1 MTIGIIE
8 DDRLLSRSLKVVL
21 EKEGYRTLQVY
32 TKKDAGQILQGTE
45 ELLLVDIGLP
55 DGNGMELYHTL
66 MKKWNRKIPAIFLTA
81 RDEEQ
86 EMLKA
91 FDLGAEDYVVKPF
104 SMKVLLKRI
113 EVAFRRNRGE
123 DAGEQILKCRDLTLY
138 PQRKK
143 AVSGEKEISL
153 TAKEYQLLEYL
164 MKNQGQVLTKENI
177 LEHVWGI
184 DGQYVVDNSVSVLV
198 GRLRKKIEAVGEQPY
213 IQNVFGLGYR
223 MEEEWSAG
231 MFLLGILAGAA
242 GMYRGQRKER
252 SRELKKISDTVQRM
266 TSGKE
271 LPDFSDCEETMDSK
285 IRHQLLR
292 LQEILVSQKQDAQ
305 KERKELQELISEI
318 AHQMRTPLTNL
329 KNYLDFLS
337 EEIEKKGTEPE
348 LSYLKAIQS
357 SEEKIYFL
365 TEHFIRISRLEHGL
379 IQIRK
384 EERDLLKTLR
394 NALGQILDQ
403 AEKKEIRFEFELPE
417 KMHVMHDAN
426 WLGEA
431 IFNLLDNAV
440 KYSPQNGKIK
450 ISLQENEMFTTF
462 SIRDYGIG
470 IEPEEKNLIFQRFY
484 RGKRVTD
491 EEGFGIGL
499 YLARKILFLHEGLL
513 TVKRCEPGV
522 EMKLSLPR
530 Q

>member
-164 MKNQGQVLTKENI
+164 MKNQGQVLTN
-177 LEHVWGI
+177 VWGI

-223 MEEEWSAG
+223 MEEE
-231 MFLLGILAGAA
+231 
-242 GMYRGQRKER
+242 
-252 SRELKKISDTVQRM
+252 
-266 TSGKE
+266 
-271 LPDFSDCEETMDSK
+271 
-285 IRHQLLR
+285 
-292 LQEILVSQKQDAQ
+292 
-305 KERKELQELISEI
+305 
-318 AHQMRTPLTNL
+318 
-329 KNYLDFLS
+329 
-337 EEIEKKGTEPE
+337 
-348 LSYLKAIQS
+348 
-357 SEEKIYFL
+357 
-365 TEHFIRISRLEHGL
+365 
-379 IQIRK
+379 
-384 EERDLLKTLR
+384 
-394 NALGQILDQ
+394 
-403 AEKKEIRFEFELPE
+403 
-417 KMHVMHDAN
+417 
-426 WLGEA
+426 
-431 IFNLLDNAV
+431 
-440 KYSPQNGKIK
+440 
-450 ISLQENEMFTTF
+450 
-462 SIRDYGIG
+462 
-470 IEPEEKNLIFQRFY
+470 
-484 RGKRVTD
+484 
-491 EEGFGIGL
+491 
-499 YLARKILFLHEGLL
+499 
-513 TVKRCEPGV
+513 
-522 EMKLSLPR
+522 
-530 Q
+530 

>member
-86 EMLKA
+86 EMLK
-91 FDLGAEDYVVKPF
+91 AEDYVVKPF

-184 DGQYVVDNSVSVLV
+184 DGQYAVDNSVSVLV

-223 MEEEWSAG
+223 MEEE
-231 MFLLGILAGAA
+231 
-242 GMYRGQRKER
+242 
-252 SRELKKISDTVQRM
+252 
-266 TSGKE
+266 
-271 LPDFSDCEETMDSK
+271 
-285 IRHQLLR
+285 
-292 LQEILVSQKQDAQ
+292 
-305 KERKELQELISEI
+305 
-318 AHQMRTPLTNL
+318 
-329 KNYLDFLS
+329 
-337 EEIEKKGTEPE
+337 
-348 LSYLKAIQS
+348 
-357 SEEKIYFL
+357 
-365 TEHFIRISRLEHGL
+365 
-379 IQIRK
+379 
-384 EERDLLKTLR
+384 
-394 NALGQILDQ
+394 
-403 AEKKEIRFEFELPE
+403 
-417 KMHVMHDAN
+417 
-426 WLGEA
+426 
-431 IFNLLDNAV
+431 
-440 KYSPQNGKIK
+440 
-450 ISLQENEMFTTF
+450 
-462 SIRDYGIG
+462 
-470 IEPEEKNLIFQRFY
+470 
-484 RGKRVTD
+484 
-491 EEGFGIGL
+491 
-499 YLARKILFLHEGLL
+499 
-513 TVKRCEPGV
+513 
-522 EMKLSLPR
+522 
-530 Q
+530 